1 MAEADTTTITDS
13 SDILDNY
20 AQNKEAIVGTMTEQA
35 GMATDDTGAP
45 VAPSLPT
52 GTEFEPVKQ
61 EVQEDEL
68 LDPKTVELDDVTTTA
83 ATAST
88 KDLEIPVPTKT
99 AANTY
104 SAYTIPDTPEA
115 KAAEGKL
122 SAESIVGDIQGVV
135 SKEAVAEAAQG
146 TVSEKATVQ
155 YQIGELFK
163 SFEEGKPAPAWAAP
177 AVRQVGAL
185 MAKRGL
191 GSSSMAAAATMQ
203 AIMESGIPIAQ
214 ADAQTYA
221 TMDLAN
227 LNNRQ
232 AAALQN
238 AATYAAM
245 DRANLDARMK
255 AAITNAQS
263 FLSMDMANLN
273 NEQRANEITHQSE
286 VQAMLSDQAAV
297 NAAAQFNAKSQ
308 NEVDQFFAKLET
320 EIENSNANRLAA
332 QEQFNVDQLNAMAQ
346 FNTSVNDS
354 RERFET
360 TMKAQIDASNTQ
372 WRRELN
378 TANTALENEA
388 NRINAQNLLNLT
400 VTAQNNLWQRYRD
413 ESAWIF
419 QMSENAKQR
428 EHQIAMLNLQFAEDQ
443 SRYDQALED
452 QTARDLGKAA
462 YNIIFG

>member
-1 MAEADTTTITDS
+1 MADITS
-13 SDILDNY
+13 ESDILEGY
-20 AQNKEAIVGTMTEQA
+20 KANKEAIADTMETQA
-35 GMATDDTGAP
+35 GMATDSSGAP

-52 GTEFEPVKQ
+52 GTTYTPVKQ
-61 EVQEDEL
+61 TVQSDEL
-68 LDPKTVELDDVTTTA
+68 LDPKTVELADVTTTA
-83 ATAST
+83 AQAST
-88 KDLEIPVPTKT
+88 KNLEVSVPTKT

-104 SAYTIPDTPEA
+104 SAYTIPGTPEA
-115 KAAEGKL
+115 EAAKGRL
-122 SAESIVGDIQGVV
+122 SSESLVGDIQGVV
-135 SKEAVAEAAQG
+135 SKQSIAEAAQG
-146 TVSEKATVQ
+146 TVSEKSTTQ

-177 AVRQVGAL
+177 AIRQVGAL

-191 GSSSMAAAATMQ
+191 GSSSMAAAATVQ
-203 AIMESGIPIAQ
+203 AMMEAGIPIAQ
-214 ADAQTYA
+214 SDAQTYA

-245 DRANLDARMK
+245 DRANLDARMT
-255 AAITNAQS
+255 AAVTNAQS

-273 NEQRANEITHQSE
+273 NEQRANELTHQSE
-286 VQAMLSDQAAV
+286 IQAMLSDQAAI
-297 NAAAQFNAKSQ
+297 NAAAQFNAKSK

-332 QEQFNVDQLNAMAQ
+332 QEQFNVDQTNAMRQ
-346 FNTSVNDS
+346 FNTSMNDS
-354 RERFET
+354 RERFEVG
-360 TMKAQIDASNTQ
+360 MKAQIDASNAQ
-372 WRRELN
+372 WRRDLN
-378 TANTALENEA
+378 TANTALQNEA

-400 VTAQNNLWQRYRD
+400 VTSQNNLWQRYRD

-428 EHQIAMLNLQFAEDQ
+428 THQIAMLNLQFAEDQ
-443 SRYDQALED
+443 SRYDQAIED

-462 YNIIFG
+462 YNILFAR